1 MASFPCVDCLA
12 VFHLCINSHPHGGG
26 KESKRDFIKIVKM
39 AMVIKKVLEEEE
51 DHPIC
56 VVALF
61 SVTSALRLV

>member
-1 MASFPCVDCLA
+1 MASFPCVDRLA
-12 VFHLCINSHPHGGG
+12 MLHLVSIHIIMVE
-26 KESKRDFIKIVKM
+26 KSKRDFIKIVKM

>member
-1 MASFPCVDCLA
+1 MASFPCVDRLA
-12 VFHLCINSHPHGGG
+12 MLHLCINSHHHGGEKG
-26 KESKRDFIKIVKM
+26 SKRDFIKIVRM
-39 AMVIKKVLEEEE
+39 VMVIKEVLEEEE